1 MIRLLTDLQWND
13 FLDILLVGAAVY
25 YFLLF
30 IKDTRAFQIFL
41 GMLVIVIPSI
51 MANILE
57 LNTLQWIVSNI
68 IPIGILAFVV
78 IFQPELRKVFER
90 IGRRTAFGKKLLN
103 IEEISKLIDQIVISS
118 RLLAK
123 QGLGALIVLQRDTG
137 LKEFI
142 DSGIK
147 VQATYSKELALTIFQ
162 KSSALHDGAIILNG
176 NIVEAA
182 SCFLPLTEN
191 HFIDKKYGTRHRA
204 AIGITEQSDAIVIVV
219 SEERKVISVVKEGEI
234 NEVSEKILKKIL
246 KEDLMG
252 EK

>member
-142 DSGIK
+142 DLGIK
-147 VQATYSKELALTIFQ
+147 IQATYSKELALTIFQ
-162 KSSALHDGAIILNG
+162 KN
-176 NIVEAA
+176 
-182 SCFLPLTEN
+182 
-191 HFIDKKYGTRHRA
+191 
-204 AIGITEQSDAIVIVV
+204 
-219 SEERKVISVVKEGEI
+219 
-234 NEVSEKILKKIL
+234 
-246 KEDLMG
+246 
-252 EK
+252 